1 MSLLD
6 RFAILFETDSAEAS
20 QEVDELN
27 KKLKDTDKNANDAV
41 DSMDDASDS
50 ADEMGFNFAEAAKSA
65 ATLIATFVAFDAI
78 KDRITETALLTDT
91 IGKLTQTEGLNIIQ
105 MDAWGAAAERN
116 GGSASAFQASV
127 IGLNDQL
134 SEIQFGGGQQIIQTL
149 AMMGVSAFNSNG
161 QIRDTFSLLESLAGV
176 FEGMSA
182 RRSASLGR
190 RLGLDQG
197 TILLLQQGRVGV
209 QQLVEQQER
218 LGAATEESYLAAA
231 NFNDAQDNLNR
242 TLTSVWQTI
251 NTAILP
257 ILTDLLDG
265 VRNVIQWM
273 RENEDFT
280 IGFFIA
286 IGTAITAV
294 ALPAITSLVGA
305 IAGIAAP
312 FALPIAAIASL
323 ATGFALL
330 FEDVKAYID
339 GNSSL
344 IGDLAN
350 KYEWFG
356 TVVDGLIDVFKNLW
370 KGIEQLF
377 DFGQLL
383 VENPKEALVKM
394 KQSFIKV
401 FTDIWDYVKDLF
413 DFDAFL
419 NRWTENFTTMFNI
432 FGDDEDGQRISENT
446 LRAIQISNIYG
457 ANPLNTYTPS
467 IAGATNVYNSNNFA
481 FSNSISAKGV
491 TPEQVDR
498 QLTDEFGRQV
508 ATAGNMLDDGISY

>member
-1 MSLLD
+1 MALLD
-6 RFAILFETDSAEAS
+6 KFLILFETDSAESS

-27 KKLKDTDKNANDAV
+27 KKLKDTEKNANDAI

-50 ADEMGFNFAEAAKSA
+50 ANEMGFNFAEAAKSA

-265 VRNVIQWM
+265 IRNVIQWM

-330 FEDVKAYID
+330 FEDVKAYIE

-383 VENPKEALVKM
+383 VENPKEALAKM
-394 KQSFIKV
+394 KQSFINV
-401 FTDIWDYVKDLF
+401 FTDIWDFVKDLF

-457 ANPLNTYTPS
+457 ANPLNTYTPN
-467 IAGATNVYNSNNFA
+467 IAGGTNVYNSNNFA